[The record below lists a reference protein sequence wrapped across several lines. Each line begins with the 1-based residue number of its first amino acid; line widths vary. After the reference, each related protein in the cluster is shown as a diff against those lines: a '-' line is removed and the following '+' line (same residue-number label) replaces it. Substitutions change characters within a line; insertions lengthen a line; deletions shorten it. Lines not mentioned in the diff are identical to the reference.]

1 MNRSAMLSEEDYG
14 RLEARFAE
22 ERQFFESRAERYPFL
37 DDVMAGRTS
46 FADREVE
53 LFAEY
58 HRDAMAGLDFGGFVD
73 MVEELTGLQLNM
85 FDRMLI
91 DTALLILDKKPE
103 WYRPEDMFKPIAEA
117 CAGLDRRIRRCYS
130 LPLLRQPPEAFEELC
145 SGMEPAELEHTRMK
159 LFEQLDWEYA
169 AFGNALGS
177 LCEQHPFVK
186 EIMEGRATFAGMAR
200 SLNDRFGEMRPT
212 FREQWGQR
220 YLGEVAERCK
230 PYLEELVSFT
240 GAVDS
245 LSGEEVK
252 HEVLDFPTTVEF
264 LLGGLIIKKKTWDM
278 HAFINKEF
286 KRYTALAGKLDNRL
300 CLHLAPRSV
309 TEAPGRF
316 KGVYAAAHP
325 LEREYVKGRLLK
337 AVGAG
342 AVRDMGEDELLR
354 FLGSLQDKEK

>member
-1 MNRSAMLSEEDYG
+1 MNRSAMLSEEDYE

-22 ERQFFESRAERYPFL
+22 ERRFFESKAEECPL
-37 DDVMAGRTS
+37 LEEVIAGKTS
-46 FADREVE
+46 FAEKEVE
-53 LFAEY
+53 LFAGYQRHE
-58 HRDAMAGLDFGGFVD
+58 RLGLDFASFAD
-73 MVEELTGLQLNM
+73 MVEDLAGAKLNIA
-85 FDRMLI
+85 DRMLLDAAI
-91 DTALLILDKKPE
+91 LIFDIPPE
-103 WYRPEDMFKPIAEA
+103 KCTQEDLFKPIAEA

-159 LFEQLDWEYA
+159 LFEQLGAEYT

-177 LCEQHPFVK
+177 LCEQHPFVQR
-186 EIMEGRATFAGMAR
+186 IMDGKATFASMAR
-200 SLNDRFGEMRPT
+200 SLNDRFGEMCPT
-212 FREQWGQR
+212 FREQWGQH
-220 YLGEVAERCK
+220 YLGELPERCK

-264 LLGGLIIKKKTWDM
+264 LLGGLIIKKKTWGDM

-286 KRYTALAGKLDNRL
+286 ERYTALAGKLDNRL

-309 TEAPGRF
+309 TETPEAFREA
-316 KGVYAAAHP
+316 YAAAHP
-325 LEREYVKGRLLK
+325 LEKEYVRNRLLK

-342 AVRDMGEDELLR
+342 AVRGMGEDELLR
-354 FLGSLQDKEK
+354 FLGSLDK

>member
-1 MNRSAMLSEEDYG
+1 MNRSAMLSEEDYE

-22 ERQFFESRAERYPFL
+22 ERQFFESRAEQHPFL
-37 DDVMAGRTS
+37 KEVMAGKRTFAEKEVKL
-46 FADREVE
+46 FAD
-53 LFAEY
+53 Y
-58 HRDAMAGLDFGGFVD
+58 QRDGLSCLEFSSFMD
-73 MVEELTGLQLNM
+73 MVEDIAGIELNGDL
-85 FDRMLI
+85 RMLV
-91 DTALLILDKKPE
+91 DTAFLFQREPPE
-103 WYRPEDMFKPIAEA
+103 HYLRENWFKPIAEA

-159 LFEQLDWEYA
+159 LFEQLGAEYT

-177 LCEQHPFVK
+177 LCEQHPFVQK
-186 EIMEGRATFAGMAR
+186 IMDGKATFASMAR

-286 KRYTALAGKLDNRL
+286 ERYTALAGKLDNRL
-300 CLHLAPRSV
+300 CLHVAPRSV
-309 TEAPGRF
+309 TETPEAFREA
-316 KGVYAAAHP
+316 YAAAHP
-325 LEREYVKGRLLK
+325 LEKEYVRNRLVK

-342 AVRDMGEDELLR
+342 AVRDMGEDEVLR
-354 FLGSLQDKEK
+354 FLGSLDK